1 MDLIFAVLD
10 VFGLL
15 IPPKEE
21 RDRRWHRLG
30 CFVTLAF
37 ALFFA
42 IIGSIIWLW
51 GSL

>member
-10 VFGLL
+10 AFGLL
-15 IPPKEE
+15 IPPKDEHH
-21 RDRRWHRLG
+21 RRWHRVC

-42 IIGSIIWLW
+42 IIASIIWLR